1 MISQDCNAVDFVDE
15 LLRKIRIK
23 EKQLKIARESNM
35 NYVAAA
41 IESQLLDLKNQLSD
55 SQDEPELNALM
66 NLLEDF

>member
-23 EKQLKIARESNM
+23 EKQLKIARASNM

-66 NLLEDF
+66 NLLEEF